1 MRVAVIT
8 GASSGIGAATA
19 EALAKDGWRVVL
31 GARRLDRLQDIAR
44 RCGDQA
50 QAVRLDVTDQA
61 SVDQLAA
68 GLDRVDLLVNN
79 AGGAKGVAP
88 MVEANLADWEWMYQ
102 TNVMGTLRVTRA
114 LLPKLVASGAG
125 GVINIVSIAS
135 YIPYE
140 GGAGYNAAKFGQ
152 SAITQ
157 VLRRELAGQPVT
169 VCQIDPGLVQTEFSL
184 VRFNGDQA
192 RADAVYQGITP
203 LSAADVAEAVR
214 WVAARPAHVNIDRLA
229 ILARDQVGTKKVV
242 PAPVP
247 PGLPGTTGSR

>member
-19 EALAKDGWRVVL
+19 KALAGDGWQVVL
-31 GARRLDRLQDIAR
+31 GARRLDRLAEVADGCGPHAR
-44 RCGDQA
+44 
-50 QAVRLDVTDQA
+50 AVPLDVTDQT

-79 AGGAKGVAP
+79 AGGAKGLAP
-88 MVEANLADWEWMYQ
+88 MAEANLADWEWMYQ
-102 TNVMGTLRVTRA
+102 VNVVGTLRVTRA

-125 GVINIVSIAS
+125 GVINIVSIAG

-140 GGAGYNAAKFGQ
+140 GGAGYNVAKFGQ
-152 SAITQ
+152 GVITQ
-157 VLRRELAGQPVT
+157 VLRQELAGQPIT
-169 VCQIDPGLVQTEFSL
+169 VCQIDPGLVKTDFSL
-184 VRFNGDQA
+184 VRFGGDKA
-192 RADAVYQGITP
+192 RAEAVYQGITP

-214 WVAARPAHVNIDRLA
+214 WVAARPPHVNIDRLD

-242 PAPVP
+242 PIPVS
-247 PGLPGTTGSR
+247 PGTPDTSASK